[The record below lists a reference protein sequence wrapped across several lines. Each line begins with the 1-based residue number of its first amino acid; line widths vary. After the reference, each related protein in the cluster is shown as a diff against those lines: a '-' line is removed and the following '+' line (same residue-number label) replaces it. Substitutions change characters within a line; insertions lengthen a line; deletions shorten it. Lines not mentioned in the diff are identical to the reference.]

1 MWQSDSGSF
10 NSQLVGVYVYVYI
23 LTRKNVFNMLAV
35 FIQFICPK
43 CQSTHVAHEH
53 FNGIY
58 SLFVVGT
65 SRTLHTQHTKY
76 NFWSSLEHVFYSF
89 ISKFLYFFRWDENEE
104 GKRARQRDSL
114 SMFTS
119 ILCWRWFLSF
129 HSISFGF
136 ISFCWLQLCNFT
148 YENIES
154 DALWLPVATIK
165 AIEFNVHNSFN

>member
-1 MWQSDSGSF
+1 
-10 NSQLVGVYVYVYI
+10 
-23 LTRKNVFNMLAV
+23 MLAV

-58 SLFVVGT
+58 SLFIVGT
-65 SRTLHTQHTKY
+65 SRTLHTHNIQSITFDLLWNMDFIRSFR
-76 NFWSSLEHVFYSF
+76 NFF
-89 ISKFLYFFRWDENEE
+89 IFFRWDENEE
-104 GKRARQRDSL
+104 DKRARQRDSL

-129 HSISFGF
+129 YSISFGF

-148 YENIES
+148 YENIER
-154 DALWLPVATIK
+154 DALWLPVATIRLIK
-165 AIEFNVHNSFN
+165 TRVSMKFCLCKQIQF

>member
-1 MWQSDSGSF
+1 
-10 NSQLVGVYVYVYI
+10 
-23 LTRKNVFNMLAV
+23 MLAV

-58 SLFVVGT
+58 SLFIVGT

-76 NFWSSLEHVFYSF
+76 NFWSSLEHGFYSF
-89 ISKFLYFFRWDENEE
+89 ISKFLYFFSMRWKWRGQESKTE
-104 GKRARQRDSL
+104 R
-114 SMFTS
+114 FTLNVYKYFMLTLVS
-119 ILCWRWFLSF
+119 FIPF

-165 AIEFNVHNSFN
+165 TFSLNSMYTIRLIKTQDSMKFCLCKQIQF

>member
-58 SLFVVGT
+58 SLFIVGT

-76 NFWSSLEHVFYSF
+76 NFWSSLEHGFYSF
-89 ISKFLYFFRWDENEE
+89 ISKFLYFFFDEMKT
-104 GKRARQRDSL
+104 KRTRRQNREIHSQCLQVFNADVG
-114 SMFTS
+114 F
-119 ILCWRWFLSF
+119 F
-129 HSISFGF
+129 HSIQFRLVSFHF
-136 ISFCWLQLCNFT
+136 VDCNCVISHMKILKVMPFDCQL
-148 YENIES
+148 
-154 DALWLPVATIK
+154 PQ
-165 AIEFNVHNSFN
+165 